1 MKRNALTYLLLP
13 FLLALLVTA
22 CKDDTL
28 PASPAE
34 EEEAG
39 SGVYVS
45 VVVNTG
51 GSNASR
57 ADGATDEYNPT
68 GGEKGDGE
76 WPGESYENTIHNLYL
91 YFFDGGEENGV
102 RKGINADGDTPLI
115 GPIEFILGDN
125 LYGEG
130 TRYYTEP
137 QEINDLAIGRTYDV
151 LAIANMELKVGSA
164 DFATLG
170 KLRDAASAEAISHP
184 TGDAMRFVMSSANP
198 TFDAGQRINSV
209 EITGDNSRNNPATVN
224 IDVERLT
231 ARIDSHVNSEY
242 EIKGTEGD
250 KVKIQGMVVVN
261 KYFMNDRNF
270 ETKGSYE
277 HSYWFKRVSEGTDLT
292 GNIKVNYLGNEQ
304 PVDGTVPATNYV
316 IGPMTLTPPEIKE
329 REGEQQP
336 YDHSFYFNKDNLEHW
351 EQNWTTVEELEK
363 GITSEQNGV
372 TYHLLDYVQE
382 NVIPAEMLEVQ
393 ENKEY
398 YCTGV
403 LFKAQYQPGNKAT
416 QSDGTFYWY
425 NNTAYADLQTIAT
438 ELNLGENALTDENC
452 DKYGIT
458 KYLQGICYY
467 TYWIRHADD
476 GDDTKISPMEYA
488 IVRNNIYQLNV
499 RSISGIGTIVPAD
512 NINVTIEAYVVNWEE
527 IDTEDVVWGDPVS
540 SN

>member
-1 MKRNALTYLLLP
+1 MKLNLSTYLPLL

-115 GPIEFILGDN
+115 GPIEFTLGDN
-125 LYGEG
+125 LYGGG

-184 TGDAMRFVMSSANP
+184 TGDAMWFVMSSANP
-198 TFDAGQRINSV
+198 TFDAVQRINSV
-209 EITGDNSRNNPATVN
+209 EITGDNSRNNPATVS
-224 IDVERLT
+224 IDVERLA
-231 ARIDSHVNSEY
+231 ARIDCHVAENGEY
-242 EIKGTEGD
+242 TVEGTEGD
-250 KVKIQGMVVVN
+250 KVEIQGMVVVN
-261 KYFMNDRNF
+261 KYVMNDINV
-270 ETKGSYE
+270 ETTGVYE
-277 HSYWFKRVSEGTDLT
+277 RSYWFKRVSEGAKLT
-292 GNIKVNYLGNEQ
+292 GSVPVNYLGDEQ
-304 PVDGTVPATNYV
+304 PVDGTGPATNYV

-329 REGEQQP
+329 RVEDLQP
-336 YDHSFYFNKDNLEHW
+336 YDHSFYFNKNNLEHW
-351 EQNWTTVEELEK
+351 EKNWTTVEELMA
-363 GITSEQNGV
+363 GITSEHNNV
-372 TYHLLDYVQE
+372 TYHLLDYVEE
-382 NVIPAEMLEVQ
+382 NIVSAEMLTDPV
-393 ENKEY
+393 NRDY

-403 LFKAQYQPGNKAT
+403 LFKATYIPVGFENKEDK
-416 QSDGTFYWY
+416 SFYWY
-425 NNTAYADLQTIAT
+425 KGKGYLTID
-438 ELNLGENALTDENC
+438 ELKQQNEGLDGLSESNYED
-452 DKYGIT
+452 YGILYYFGG
-458 KYLQGICYY
+458 KCYY

-476 GDDTKISPMEYA
+476 NNPDVISPMEYA

-499 RSISGIGTIVPAD
+499 RSVNGIGS
-512 NINVTIEAYVVNWEE
+512 VTPTGDAQVVITVYV
-527 IDTEDVVWGDPVS
+527 EDWNDIPTNPVEW
-540 SN
+540 

>member
-28 PASPAE
+28 PVSPAE

-102 RKGINADGDTPLI
+102 RKGINADGGIPLI
-115 GPIEFILGDN
+115 GPIEFTFGDN
-125 LYGEG
+125 LYGGG

-137 QEINDLAIGRTYDV
+137 QEINNLQIGKTYDV
-151 LAIANMELKVGSA
+151 LAIANIVLKVGIA
-164 DFATLG
+164 DFTTLG
-170 KLRDAASAEAISHP
+170 QLRDASNAEAISHP

-209 EITGDNSRNNPATVN
+209 EITGDNSRNNPATVT
-224 IDVERLT
+224 IDVERLA
-231 ARIDSHVNSEY
+231 ARIDCHVAENGEY
-242 EIKGTEGD
+242 TVEGTEGD
-250 KVKIQGMVVVN
+250 KVKIQGMVAVN
-261 KYFMNDRNF
+261 KYVMNDINF
-270 ETKGSYE
+270 ETKGEYE
-277 HSYWFKRVSEGTDLT
+277 RSYWFKRVSEGVELT
-292 GNIKVNYLGNEQ
+292 ESIPVNYLGDEQ
-304 PVDGTVPATNYV
+304 PVDGTGPATNYV
-316 IGPMTLTPPEIKE
+316 IGPMTLTPPEIKD
-329 REGEQQP
+329 RLGDQQP
-336 YDHSFYFNKDNLEHW
+336 YDHSFYFNKNNLEHW
-351 EQNWTTVEELEK
+351 EENWITVEELMA
-363 GITSEQNGV
+363 GITSEQNYV
-372 TYHLLDYVQE
+372 TYHLLDYVEE
-382 NVIPAEMLEVQ
+382 NIVSAEMLADPV
-393 ENKEY
+393 NRDY

-403 LFKAQYQPGNKAT
+403 LFKATYIPAGFTEGQ
-416 QSDGTFYWY
+416 TFYWY
-425 NNTAYADLQTIAT
+425 ANKFYRTLSDIAT
-438 ELNLGENALTDENC
+438 EMGGNIALTDDNC
-452 DKYGIT
+452 VQYGIYKYT
-458 KYLQGICYY
+458 KGTCYY

-499 RSISGIGTIVPAD
+499 TSVNGIGSVEPTGDAQVIITV
-512 NINVTIEAYVVNWEE
+512 YV
-527 IDTEDVVWGDPVS
+527 EDWKDIPTNAVEW
-540 SN
+540 